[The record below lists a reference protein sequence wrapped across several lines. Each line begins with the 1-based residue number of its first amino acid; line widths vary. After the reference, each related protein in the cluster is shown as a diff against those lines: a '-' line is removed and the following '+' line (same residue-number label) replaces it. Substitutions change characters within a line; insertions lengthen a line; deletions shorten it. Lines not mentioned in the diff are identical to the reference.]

1 MVAGWRK
8 LTSAIRNP
16 QSEITLSIAARCA
29 IVWGMNP
36 LNQRWTDDDLN
47 TYALTTASA
56 AAGCALGIL
65 FGRGMSR
72 TSANIAALSLLATG
86 ALLAAPSITEIIS
99 RVANRP
105 ASARGSRK
113 RLEGIRNGSVPAEGA
128 DIYSVE
134 EGV

>member
-1 MVAGWRK
+1 MKMRTGQIDLRLVR
-8 LTSAIRNP
+8 SAIR
-16 QSEITLSIAARCA
+16 IHAFHRHLLCDIKR
-29 IVWGMNP
+29 MNP
-36 LNQRWTDDDLN
+36 LKQRWTDDDLN

-86 ALLAAPSITEIIS
+86 ALLAAPSLTEIVT

-128 DIYSVE
+128 EIYSVE
-134 EGV
+134 EGL